1 LLGVRA
7 VAVRRDLR
15 AGEPVLDETW
25 WRWRRDRP
33 PARGRQRGTAVL
45 VTTEE
50 QPLRV
55 SVLFAQLDP
64 VFSIG
69 A

>member
-1 LLGVRA
+1 

-25 WRWRRDRP
+25 WKWRRDGA

-45 VTTEE
+45 LTTAE

-55 SVLFAQLDP
+55 GPERPRCFGPKRKKTPYSM
-64 VFSIG
+64 
-69 A
+69 

>member
-25 WRWRRDRP
+25 WKWRRDGA
-33 PARGRQRGTAVL
+33 PARGRQRGTGLL

-50 QPLRV
+50 QPLRA
-55 SVLFAQLDP
+55 SVGSTNGTSLQ
-64 VFSIG
+64 
-69 A
+69 